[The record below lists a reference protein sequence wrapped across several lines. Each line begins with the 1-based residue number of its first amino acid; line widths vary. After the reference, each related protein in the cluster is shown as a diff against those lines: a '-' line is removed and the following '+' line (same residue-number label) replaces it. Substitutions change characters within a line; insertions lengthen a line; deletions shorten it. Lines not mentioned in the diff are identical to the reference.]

1 MEIFLFLKL
10 IDVSFLHFCGME
22 KKIYDNLG
30 GHLVGTGI
38 TLEDAVV
45 ALGDLVLPRDCIVCG
60 RQLRMKERHLCIY
73 CMADLPLTYFWD
85 RDHNPMAD
93 KFNSK
98 IQEVMINTAGSEGGS
113 NNSVGFAIGLNGLVG
128 EKYEYATALFFY
140 QSESGYKKIPQQL
153 KYHSNLSAGR
163 FFSHLLGLEMRD
175 SPIYQDVDCIIP
187 VPLYWS
193 RKWERGYNQAAIV
206 AQEIAKVLGAVVNTS
221 VLYRAKHTKTQT
233 KLSIE
238 DKSNNVSTAFKIHDK
253 ELVSLRNVRHILL
266 VDDVFTTGATLTAC
280 FTVLRKALS
289 TYPPPASSVDA
300 ATANISGTSSA
311 GSSFA
316 SAAERPYVRISIATL
331 GFVSNI

>member
-1 MEIFLFLKL
+1 M
-10 IDVSFLHFCGME
+10 
-22 KKIYDNLG
+22 KKTSSNYG
-30 GHLVGTGI
+30 VGYSQRGI

-60 RQLRMKERHLCIY
+60 RQLRMKEKHLCIY

-85 RDHNPMAD
+85 RVHNPMAD
-93 KFNSK
+93 KFNAK
-98 IQEVMINTAGSEGGS
+98 VQEILAHGDTER
-113 NNSVGFAIGLNGLVG
+113 
-128 EKYEYATALFFY
+128 YEYATALFFY

-163 FFSHLLGLEMRD
+163 FFSHLLGLEMGD

-206 AQEIAKVLGAVVNTS
+206 AQEIANILGAPVNTD

-233 KLSIE
+233 KLSVE
-238 DKSNNVSTAFKIHDK
+238 EKRNNVSKAFKIHNK
-253 ELVSLRNVRHILL
+253 ALASLMGVRHILL

-289 TYPPPASSVDA
+289 TYPPP
-300 ATANISGTSSA
+300 TSSA
-311 GSSFA
+311 GT
-316 SAAERPYVRISIATL
+316 AERPYVRISIATL

>member
-1 MEIFLFLKL
+1 VEIFLFLKE
-10 IDVSFLHFCGME
+10 IDVYLLHFYKM
-22 KKIYDNLG
+22 KKTSSNYG
-30 GHLVGTGI
+30 VGYSQRGI

-60 RQLRMKERHLCIY
+60 RQLRMKEKHLCIY

-85 RDHNPMAD
+85 RVHNPMAD
-93 KFNSK
+93 KYNAK
-98 IQEVMINTAGSEGGS
+98 IQEILAHGDTER
-113 NNSVGFAIGLNGLVG
+113 
-128 EKYEYATALFFY
+128 YEYAAALFFY

-163 FFSHLLGLEMRD
+163 FFSHLLGLEMAD
-175 SPIYQDVDCIIP
+175 SPIYQNVDCIIP

-238 DKSNNVSTAFKIHDK
+238 DKRNNVSTAFKIHDK

-289 TYPPPASSVDA
+289 TYPPP
-300 ATANISGTSSA
+300 TSST
-311 GSSFA
+311 GT
-316 SAAERPYVRISIATL
+316 AERPYVRISIATL

>member
-1 MEIFLFLKL
+1 
-10 IDVSFLHFCGME
+10 ME
-22 KKIYDNLG
+22 KKINYNLG
-30 GHLVGTGI
+30 GDLVGKGI

-73 CMADLPLTYFWD
+73 CMADLPLTYFWN

-93 KFNSK
+93 KFNAK

-113 NNSVGFAIGLNGLVG
+113 NGSVGFAIGLNGLIG
-128 EKYEYATALFFY
+128 ERYEYATALFFY

-163 FFSHLLGLEMRD
+163 FFSHLLGLEMAE
-175 SPIYQDVDCIIP
+175 SPIYQDVDCVIP

-206 AQEIAKVLGAVVNTS
+206 AQEIAKVLGATLNTS

-238 DKSNNVSTAFKIHDK
+238 DKRNNVSTAFKIHNNK
-253 ELVSLRNVRHILL
+253 LVTLRGARHILL
-266 VDDVFTTGATLTAC
+266 VDDVFTTGATLTSC

-289 TYPPPASSVDA
+289 TLGCPTGEDSYHEGYAANGSVA
-300 ATANISGTSSA
+300 SA
-311 GSSFA
+311 GCPF
-316 SAAERPYVRISIATL
+316 VRISIATL